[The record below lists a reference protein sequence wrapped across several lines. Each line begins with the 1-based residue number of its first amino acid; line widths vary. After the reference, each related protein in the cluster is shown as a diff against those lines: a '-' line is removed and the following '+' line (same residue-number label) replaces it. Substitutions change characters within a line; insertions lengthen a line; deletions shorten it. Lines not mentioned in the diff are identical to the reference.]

1 MSLASSQY
9 VDGTMIYRYIKILE
23 RQVFTE
29 KNERNVDQL

>member
-9 VDGTMIYRYIKILE
+9 VDGTTIYRYTQILE
-23 RQVFTE
+23 RQGFTE